1 MTDNKTNPGG
11 QPPRDEKGQRT
22 DVPKAPN
29 SRPNLPNPSNDPL
42 HPTQPSGDYDA
53 NNPAN
58 YKPELGNQDNES
70 EMENAKFEDT
80 KKPGSKD

>member
-1 MTDNKTNPGG
+1 MADKNDSETVGG

-42 HPTQPSGDYDA
+42 HPTQPSGDYEA
-53 NNPAN
+53 NNPQN
-58 YKPELGNQDNES
+58 YRPDLATEKEDES
-70 EMENAKFEDT
+70 KWEDT
-80 KKPGSKD
+80 KKPGAKD